1 MSVKIRT
8 TLRIEGSLLIV
19 MAVSMIIPLL
29 IAFFER
35 ETGSIRAF
43 LLVMAMS
50 LFWPHTIFIFFGPLS
65 AQDSK
70 PG

>member
-43 LLVMAMS
+43 LLVMAMCVI
-50 LFWPHTIFIFFGPLS
+50 LGRKTRLLTCP
-65 AQDSK
+65 
-70 PG
+70 

>member
-43 LLVMAMS
+43 LLVM
-50 LFWPHTIFIFFGPLS
+50 PHTFYFFRSLS

-70 PG
+70 QG

>member
-35 ETGSIRAF
+35 ETG
-43 LLVMAMS
+43 
-50 LFWPHTIFIFFGPLS
+50 
-65 AQDSK
+65 
-70 PG
+70 